1 MTTVAR
7 GGALVTLSVSGN
19 EITRPVAAADALFAL
34 LSLPH
39 LFVLWISRWKIRW
52 CARRRHEV
60 AVAEQ
65 GMFTTRRT
73 STEHFHAVLMDARTT
88 LATVNR
94 SETIG
99 LAKELQNQSLIFT

>member
-1 MTTVAR
+1 MTTVPR
-7 GGALVTLSVSGN
+7 GGGLVTLSVSGD

-60 AVAEQ
+60 AVAEH
-65 GMFTTRRT
+65 GRFTTQRT
-73 STEHFHAVLMDARTT
+73 STQHFHAMLMEPHSKRFP
-88 LATVNR
+88 V
-94 SETIG
+94 
-99 LAKELQNQSLIFT
+99 